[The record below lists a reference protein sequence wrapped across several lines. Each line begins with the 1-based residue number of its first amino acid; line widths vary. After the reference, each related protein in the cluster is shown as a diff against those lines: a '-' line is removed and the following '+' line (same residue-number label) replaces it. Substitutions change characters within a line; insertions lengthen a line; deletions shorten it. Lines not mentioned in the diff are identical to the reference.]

1 MDFWD
6 RLMAMADNGDGD
18 RATRNII
25 DKLLDQRIVMLS
37 EPVMPESAQ
46 RLVAQLLYLDAQTSK
61 KPIHFYINTPGGSIS
76 DGFAL
81 FDTIRFIKA
90 TVISICTG
98 LSASMG
104 TILMLA
110 PPNKKN
116 RVCLPNTRF
125 MIHQPSSAYQG
136 SASDIEIGAKQIL
149 KLRDRLI
156 EIYVEET
163 KMDADRVRA
172 DLHRDYWMAAEEA
185 VQYGLCD
192 RVVKSL
198 TDLS

>member
-1 MDFWD
+1 
-6 RLMAMADNGDGD
+6 MADNGNDD
-18 RATRNII
+18 RATRHII

-37 EPVMPESAQ
+37 EPVMPKPAQ

-76 DGFAL
+76 DGFAV
-81 FDTIRFIKA
+81 FDTIRFIKSP
-90 TVISICTG
+90 VISICTG

-136 SASDIEIGAKQIL
+136 SASDIEISAKQIL
-149 KLRDRLI
+149 MLRDRLI
-156 EIYVEET
+156 DIYVEET

-172 DLHRDYWMAAEEA
+172 DLNRDYWMGADEA

-192 RVVKSL
+192 RVVKNLS
-198 TDLS
+198 DLS

>member
-1 MDFWD
+1 MP
-6 RLMAMADNGDGD
+6 MADNGNDD
-18 RATRNII
+18 RASRNII

-37 EPVMPESAQ
+37 EPVMPKSSQ

-76 DGFAL
+76 DGFAV
-81 FDTIRFIKA
+81 FDTIRFIKSP
-90 TVISICTG
+90 VITICTG

-149 KLRDRLI
+149 ILRDRLI

-163 KMDADRVRA
+163 KMDADRVRT

-198 TDLS
+198 SDLS

>member
-1 MDFWD
+1 
-6 RLMAMADNGDGD
+6 MADNGNDD

-37 EPVMPESAQ
+37 EPVMPESGQ
-46 RLVAQLLYLDAQTSK
+46 RIVAQLLYLDAQTSK

-76 DGFAL
+76 DGFAV
-81 FDTIRFIKA
+81 FDTIRFIK
-90 TVISICTG
+90 TPVITICTG

-110 PPNKKN
+110 PPNKKH

-136 SASDIEIGAKQIL
+136 SASDIAIGAKQIL
-149 KLRDRLI
+149 LLRDRLI
-156 EIYVEET
+156 EIYVAET
-163 KMDADRVRA
+163 KMDADRIRK
-172 DLHRDYWMAAEEA
+172 DLNRDYWMGAEEA
-185 VQYGLCD
+185 VKYGLCD
-192 RVVKSL
+192 RVVARLS
-198 TDLS
+198 DLG

>member
-1 MDFWD
+1 
-6 RLMAMADNGDGD
+6 MADNGNDD
-18 RATRNII
+18 RATRHII

-37 EPVMPESAQ
+37 EPVMPKPAQ

-76 DGFAL
+76 DGFAV
-81 FDTIRFIKA
+81 FDTIRFIKSP
-90 TVISICTG
+90 VISICTG

-136 SASDIEIGAKQIL
+136 SASDIEISAKQIL
-149 KLRDRLI
+149 MLRDRLI

-163 KMDADRVRA
+163 KVDADRVRT
-172 DLHRDYWMAAEEA
+172 DLNRDYWMGAEEA
-185 VQYGLCD
+185 VEYGLCD
-192 RVVKSL
+192 RVVTNLS
-198 TDLS
+198 DLG